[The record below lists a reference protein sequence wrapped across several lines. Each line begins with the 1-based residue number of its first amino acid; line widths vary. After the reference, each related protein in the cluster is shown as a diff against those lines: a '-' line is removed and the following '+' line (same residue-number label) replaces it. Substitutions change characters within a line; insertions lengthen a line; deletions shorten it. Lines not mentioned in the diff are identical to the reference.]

1 MTDPRP
7 APAGRRLAAL
17 PVPPTARA
25 AVLLPRVAR
34 ALDGSGDALLPV
46 PADDPRESGRLTGAL
61 PPGSVVD
68 DTVAMVVAT
77 SGTTGTP
84 KGAMLPGPAL
94 VAGARATHGRLGGPG
109 TWLLPLPPHHIAGM
123 QILVR
128 SVVAGTEPVIVDVTR
143 GFDPEDIVAATR
155 RMPVGRRY
163 TSLVPTQLVKVL
175 DHPGA
180 VDALRTFD
188 AILVG
193 GAATPAALR
202 ERAEAA
208 GLALVRTYGMS
219 ETCGGCVYDGVP
231 LDGVRVRIAPG
242 TSRIVLGGPVVAAG
256 YLGAPGHP
264 AFAEPGWFRT
274 DDAGEF
280 DDGVLTVTGRL
291 DEAITTGG
299 LTVVPQ
305 VVEAVL
311 ERVPGVR
318 ACAVVG
324 LPDERLGRRVAVAIV
339 PDTSPHAPGTP
350 GAPGTPTLETL
361 RSAVA
366 RELGPRAA
374 PREMFV
380 VDALPMRGI
389 GKVDR
394 WALHARLTGG

>member
-1 MTDPRP
+1 MTEPRP
-7 APAGRRLAAL
+7 ASAGRRLAAL
-17 PVPPTARA
+17 TVPPTARA
-25 AVLLPRVAR
+25 AALLPRIAR
-34 ALDGSGDALLPV
+34 ALDGDGDALLPV
-46 PADDPRESGRLTGAL
+46 PADDPREAGRLTDAL

-68 DTVAMVVAT
+68 EAVAMIVAT

-84 KGAMLPGPAL
+84 KGALLTGSAL
-94 VAGARATHGRLGGPG
+94 VAGARATQDRLGGPG

-143 GFDPEDIVAATR
+143 GFAPEDLVAATR
-155 RMPVGRRY
+155 RMPAGRRY
-163 TSLVPTQLVKVL
+163 TSLVPTQLVKAL
-175 DHPGA
+175 DDPGA

-193 GAATPAALR
+193 GAATPGALR
-202 ERAEAA
+202 ERAAAA

-231 LDGVRVRIAPG
+231 LDGVRVRIEPG

-264 AFAEPGWFRT
+264 AFSEPGWFRT

-280 DDGVLTVTGRL
+280 DGDVLTVTGRL

-324 LPDERLGRRVAVAIV
+324 LPDDRLGRRVAVAV
-339 PDTSPHAPGTP
+339 VRDAAADAPGAA
-350 GAPGTPTLETL
+350 GAPTLESL

-366 RELGPRAA
+366 QELGPRAA

-380 VDALPMRGI
+380 VDALPLRGI

-394 WALHARLTGG
+394 RALLARLTGG